1 MSKTAF
7 LFPGQGSQEVGMG
20 QALAEQYP
28 VAAETFAQADEILG
42 FSLSDMCFAGPE
54 TELNDTI
61 NTQVAIFVTSIA
73 TWRALQTAGYHV
85 EPAYIAGHSLGE
97 YTAYVVTGVIS
108 FADGVRLVRERGRLM
123 KKAGELNLGGMAAIL
138 QLNDEQVMEICQQV
152 VAEKTG
158 AVQIANYNAPGQL
171 VISGD
176 IAAVEQAMSLAK
188 VAKARKVVKLAVS
201 IAAHSELMAVVAT
214 EFEQVIQKIPLSLPE
229 TPIVANI
236 NARPLTSIEAI
247 QQEMNQQLTT
257 SVRWTDTI
265 QYMISEG
272 VTEFVEIGPKK
283 VLSSLLRRIDKT
295 VKRHSVQTPDH
306 IAKLV

>member
-20 QALAEQYP
+20 RALAEEYP
-28 VAAETFAQADEILG
+28 VAAETFAQADKILD
-42 FSLSDMCFAGPE
+42 FPLSRLCFEGPE
-54 TELNDTI
+54 AELNDTI
-61 NTQVAIFVTSIA
+61 NTQVAIFVTSVA
-73 TWRALQTAGYHV
+73 AWRALREMGYQV

-97 YTAYVVTGVIS
+97 YTAYMVTNVIS
-108 FADGVRLVRERGRLM
+108 FAEGVRLVRERGRLM
-123 KKAGELNLGGMAAIL
+123 KKAGKLNFGGMAAIL
-138 QLNDEQVMEICQQV
+138 KLSDEQVMEICQQV
-152 VAEKTG
+152 VTERTG
-158 AVQIANYNAPGQL
+158 TVQVANYNAPGQI
-171 VISGD
+171 VISGELV
-176 IAAVEQAMSLAK
+176 AVERAMNLAK
-188 VAKARKVVKLAVS
+188 AAKARKVVKLSVS

-236 NARPLTSIEAI
+236 NARPLTTIEAI
-247 QQEMNQQLTT
+247 QQEMAQQLTT

-295 VKRHSVQTPDH
+295 VKRHSVQTPED
-306 IAKLV
+306 IGKLV